1 MANKKTIL
9 EGYKKIGSKFIPPMM
24 QLPNW
29 SEISYIN
36 LMLPEIIWMGLIND
50 EFGCLDGISLSTNL
64 ANRAFELKKS
74 HKHINF
80 ALVSNFSLLSN
91 EKKIELIKGLEE
103 SSEIGRYRRALLPL
117 IVLYE
122 DFPLSFIG
130 TDEEEYEREQLIE
143 KMKACIDRH
152 ADKYETPAMIVQANV
167 IYIRGTNGGLRVAS
181 HLEAPDLNVLIKDP
195 KSEAARRAGGF
206 VRNGA
211 MQEFMPMGEDRYGD
225 WSKTFW
231 NQGYKI
237 DKCDFSWEGNS
248 FDE

>member
-1 MANKKTIL
+1 MPDKKTIL
-9 EGYKKIGSKFIPPMM
+9 EGHKKVGNKFIPPMM

-29 SEISYIN
+29 SEISYVN

-50 EFGCLDGISLSTNL
+50 EFGYRDGISLSTNL
-64 ANRAFELKKS
+64 ANRAFELKETD
-74 HKHINF
+74 KHINF

-103 SSEIGRYRRALLPL
+103 SLEIGRYRHSLLPL

-130 TDEEEYEREQLIE
+130 AGEEEYDREQLIE
-143 KMKACIDRH
+143 KMKACIDRYI
-152 ADKYETPAMIVQANV
+152 DKYETPAMIIQANLM
-167 IYIRGTNGGLRVAS
+167 YIRGTNGGLHVAS
-181 HLEAPDLNVLIKDP
+181 HIEIPDLNVLIEDP
-195 KSEAARRAGGF
+195 ESEAAKRAGGF
-206 VRNGA
+206 VRISA

-225 WSKTFW
+225 WSKIFW
-231 NQGYKI
+231 DQGYKI
-237 DKCDFSWEGNS
+237 DKCDFSWDEND